1 MQKEIIMK
9 KNTKQLGNIT
19 RKVKLPYKD
28 EQFAVVVEMS
38 GGSRLRAMCEDGK
51 TRMVR
56 IGGKFKKRMWV
67 RENDLIL
74 IKPWPVQTESK
85 ADLVH
90 RYLPNERNWIL
101 RRDIIPEELNIW

>member
-1 MQKEIIMK
+1 MK
-9 KNTKQLGNIT
+9 KKKTKSENTT

-51 TRMVR
+51 IRMVR
-56 IGGKFKKRMWV
+56 IGGRFKKRMWV

-74 IKPWPVQTESK
+74 IKPWPIQGESK
-85 ADLVH
+85 ADLVY
-90 RYLPNERNWIL
+90 RYLPTERKWVL
-101 RRDIIPEELNIW
+101 SRDIIPEEINIWQM